1 MATSDLSDSALNLLN
16 SESSL
21 PNPDQS
27 CQVVS
32 KSTQFSQNLSKLT
45 QTSSSF
51 FLNTK
56 HQADIQ
62 ARGLLNNWA
71 RRSSKTVT
79 AEEASFHLGYKAKSG
94 GILFIGQNGQVQFRP
109 DKPWKNDGE
118 KKAPKYRSP
127 LGEFDAFLPPSPDNP
142 LYWEIEALKREAF
155 YINDVPYIL
164 LTEGIFKAI
173 AGCSNGIPTISL
185 LGVEQGLTGK
195 AGDVEGK
202 RFLVDALRSLAEAGF
217 GFIIAFDADVATNP
231 NVRAAERKLA
241 KQLAKFKVPVRIIT
255 GAWPAASV
263 IEGGEVKSTNGMDDF
278 IQHKGIE
285 EFRAILSKAKL
296 FDENDSGLDGDSKD
310 SDKKKRQLPPPSA
323 IAEKLGEIYRDKLAW
338 ESEYQLWRHYGAKH
352 DGLWGIETD
361 ETVKGLIHAHLRSQG
376 LPGFAAGYV
385 SSIATILKSDL
396 EVTGWDEKTG
406 LIPLRD
412 GVLDQVTQKL
422 KPHAPGY
429 RFTWQLPFKWADRS
443 VGCKPIE
450 EFFLKITGN
459 QDIAKVLLAIC
470 SAVVTRRADL
480 QRFVEF
486 IGGGGTGKSTCMAI
500 LRALAGSDNTV
511 SSQLKHLENN
521 QFETA
526 KFYGKILAL
535 FPDSERW
542 QGEISVLKQLT
553 GQDPIRY
560 ERKGVQQCK
569 DFIFNGMVVISAN
582 EAPESRD
589 LTSGGERRKLTINL
603 DTRVPE
609 YQDRNLIKEFEP
621 YLPGLLKLAL
631 DIPPEEVTRLVKHTD
646 REVPAL
652 AVVKWRQLCET
663 NPIAGWLDEKIIL
676 KPDAKAYI
684 GLGEV
689 EEAGRWLF
697 ANFCKYQQDNGHRNT
712 ATLKWFSKNL
722 RDLLKN
728 QMKADIREGRD
739 RDGNYIEGIG
749 LRCLL
754 DPGSIYP
761 RSVTKMPFCD
771 GLMQDSDG
779 FVTAETIGSAGFAGY
794 DGFLENSN
802 ETENLQLETSL
813 NAQKNQPCPADKGK
827 NPSNPAHPA
836 PVKASANTKP
846 TQSGK
851 NPSHQQ
857 KTSPLPASKFK
868 VGDRVKIT
876 SDYPGSET
884 FRGAEATVKEDSGK
898 GDFEIE
904 FDTEVPVVGGKP
916 KKTLGVSGNFLIVIP
931 SGKAEKKQH
940 KEFEVADRVTI
951 TEHVAPTYKG
961 AIGKIIGKRFL
972 GRTHIK
978 YEVQLDKAARGE
990 LSVAVEV
997 PREWDGL
1004 TYLMPAPKTELPNPF

>member
-1 MATSDLSDSALNLLN
+1 MASSDLSNSTLNLLN
-16 SESSL
+16 SDSILSEST
-21 PNPDQS
+21 QS
-27 CQVVS
+27 CQD
-32 KSTQFSQNLSKLT
+32 LSKPTQSCPNLLKPT
-45 QTSSSF
+45 QTYSNF
-51 FLNTK
+51 FLSAK

-62 ARGLLNNWA
+62 ARGLLNDWA
-71 RRSSKTVT
+71 RSSSRTVT
-79 AEEASFHLGYKAKSG
+79 AEEASFYLGHAAKSG
-94 GILFIGQNGQVQFRP
+94 GILFIGQNGQIQFRP
-109 DKPWKNDGE
+109 DTPKKKKNGKDR
-118 KKAPKYRSP
+118 KYDSP

-142 LYWEIEALKREAF
+142 LYWEIENLKRQAF
-155 YINDVPYIL
+155 YINDHPYIL
-164 LTEGIFKAI
+164 ITEGIFKAI
-173 AGCSNGIPTISL
+173 AGCSNGFPTISL
-185 LGVEQGLTGK
+185 LGAEQGLTGK

-202 RFLVDALRSLAEAGF
+202 RFLVPALRFLAEAGF
-217 GFIIAFDADVATNP
+217 GFIIAFDADVATNS
-231 NVRAAERKLA
+231 NVREAQKKLA

-263 IEGGEVKSTNGMDDF
+263 IEGGEVKNTNGMDDF

-285 EFRAILSKAKL
+285 EFRAILTKAKL
-296 FDENDSGLDGDSKD
+296 FDENDSGLDGDSGD
-310 SDKKKRQLPPPSA
+310 SDKKKKQLPPPSA

-338 ESEYQLWRHYGAKH
+338 ESEYQLWRHYGAKY
-352 DGLWGIETD
+352 DGLWGVETE
-361 ETVKGLIHAHLRSQG
+361 ETVKGLIHAHLRSQD
-376 LPGFAAGYV
+376 LPGFTAGYV

-396 EVTGWDEKTG
+396 EVTGWDEQTG

-450 EFFLKITGN
+450 EFFLKITGH
-459 QDIAKVLLAIC
+459 QDIANVLLAIC

-500 LRALAGSDNTV
+500 LRALAGADNTV

-542 QGEISVLKQLT
+542 QGEVSVLKQLT

-560 ERKGVQQCK
+560 ERKGVQQCR
-569 DFIFNGMVVISAN
+569 DFIYNGMVVISAN

-589 LTSGGERRKLTINL
+589 LTSGAERRKLTIYL
-603 DTRVPE
+603 DTCVAE

-621 YLPGLLKLAL
+621 YLPGLLKRVL
-631 DIPPEEVTRLVKHTD
+631 DIPREEVTRLIKHTD

-663 NPIAGWLDEKIIL
+663 NPIAGWLEEKVIL
-676 KPDAKAYI
+676 KPDAKTYMGQGDI
-684 GLGEV
+684 

-771 GLMQDSDG
+771 GLMQDGDG
-779 FVTAETIGSAGFAGY
+779 FVTAETIGSAGFAGC
-794 DGFLENSN
+794 DGFLENLDDTKN
-802 ETENLQLETSL
+802 FPLEIPP
-813 NAQKNQPCPADKGK
+813 NPQKNQPCPVDSGK
-827 NPSNPAHPA
+827 NPSNPAQST
-836 PVKASANTKP
+836 PVKVSANIN
-846 TQSGK
+846 QSQSVK
-851 NPSHQQ
+851 NPSHPQ
-857 KTSPLPASKFK
+857 KTSPPVSKFK
-868 VGDRVKIT
+868 VGDKVQMRADYITPELCDQQAVVVK
-876 SDYPGSET
+876 D
-884 FRGAEATVKEDSGK
+884 F
-898 GDFEIE
+898 GDDRYQIDFGRKI
-904 FDTEVPVVGGKP
+904 
-916 KKTLGVSGNFLIVIP
+916 KTPFVEP
-931 SGKAEKKQH
+931 
-940 KEFEVADRVTI
+940 
-951 TEHVAPTYKG
+951 
-961 AIGKIIGKRFL
+961 KRFFD
-972 GRTHIK
+972 IDKK
-978 YEVQLDKAARGE
+978 YFHHVTDGEQLE
-990 LSVAVEV
+990 
-997 PREWDGL
+997 
-1004 TYLMPAPKTELPNPF
+1004 MPF

>member
-1 MATSDLSDSALNLLN
+1 MKESDS
-16 SESSL
+16 
-21 PNPDQS
+21 
-27 CQVVS
+27 
-32 KSTQFSQNLSKLT
+32 ST
-45 QTSSSF
+45 
-51 FLNTK
+51 
-56 HQADIQ
+56 
-62 ARGLLNNWA
+62 
-71 RRSSKTVT
+71 
-79 AEEASFHLGYKAKSG
+79 
-94 GILFIGQNGQVQFRP
+94 
-109 DKPWKNDGE
+109 
-118 KKAPKYRSP
+118 
-127 LGEFDAFLPPSPDNP
+127 
-142 LYWEIEALKREAF
+142 
-155 YINDVPYIL
+155 
-164 LTEGIFKAI
+164 
-173 AGCSNGIPTISL
+173 
-185 LGVEQGLTGK
+185 
-195 AGDVEGK
+195 VEGK
-202 RFLVDALRSLAEAGF
+202 
-217 GFIIAFDADVATNP
+217 
-231 NVRAAERKLA
+231 
-241 KQLAKFKVPVRIIT
+241 
-255 GAWPAASV
+255 
-263 IEGGEVKSTNGMDDF
+263 
-278 IQHKGIE
+278 
-285 EFRAILSKAKL
+285 
-296 FDENDSGLDGDSKD
+296 
-310 SDKKKRQLPPPSA
+310 KKEKKELPPPSR

-338 ESEYQLWRHYGAKH
+338 ESEYQLWRHYGAKY
-352 DGLWGIETD
+352 DGLWGIETE
-361 ETVKGLIHAHLRSQG
+361 ETVKGLIHAHLRSQD

-459 QDIAKVLLAIC
+459 QDIANVLLAIC

-560 ERKGVQQCK
+560 ERKGVQQCR
-569 DFIFNGMVVISAN
+569 DFIYNGMVVISAN

-621 YLPGLLKLAL
+621 YLPGLLKRVL
-631 DIPPEEVTRLVKHTD
+631 DIPREEVTRLVKHTD

-652 AVVKWRQLCET
+652 AQVKWKQLCET
-663 NPIAGWLDEKIIL
+663 NPIAGWLDEKVIL

-684 GLGEV
+684 GLGDV

-754 DPGSIYP
+754 DPGNAYP
-761 RSVTKMPFCD
+761 HSVTKMPFCD
-771 GLMQDSDG
+771 GLMQDGDG
-779 FVTAETIGSAGFAGY
+779 FVTAETIGSAGFAGC
-794 DGFLENSN
+794 DGFLENLN
-802 ETENLQLETSL
+802 DMKNLQLEIPLETP
-813 NAQKNQPCPADKGK
+813 KNQFAPVDVGQNPA
-827 NPSNPAHPA
+827 NPAHPA
-836 PVKASANTKP
+836 PVKDSASINP
-846 TQSGK
+846 THSGK
-851 NPSHQQ
+851 NPSH
-857 KTSPLPASKFK
+857 PLEASSSQPASKFK
-868 VGDRVKIT
+868 VGDRVQVRA
-876 SDYPGSET
+876 DYVTPELCGQQAVVQKD
-884 FRGAEATVKEDSGK
+884 F
-898 GDFEIE
+898 GD
-904 FDTEVPVVGGKP
+904 DT
-916 KKTLGVSGNFLIVIP
+916 
-931 SGKAEKKQH
+931 
-940 KEFEVADRVTI
+940 
-951 TEHVAPTYKG
+951 Y
-961 AIGKIIGKRFL
+961 
-972 GRTHIK
+972 
-978 YEVQLDKAARGE
+978 QLDFGRKIETPFVEPKQVFFMDKKYFHHVTGGE
-990 LSVAVEV
+990 QLQI
-997 PREWDGL
+997 
-1004 TYLMPAPKTELPNPF
+1004 PF

>member
-1 MATSDLSDSALNLLN
+1 MN
-16 SESSL
+16 SF
-21 PNPDQS
+21 
-27 CQVVS
+27 
-32 KSTQFSQNLSKLT
+32 STA
-45 QTSSSF
+45 SF
-51 FLNTK
+51 FVEPVPAGKNSVTLFLNTK

-71 RRSSKTVT
+71 RSTCKTVT
-79 AEEASFHLGYKAKSG
+79 AEEASFHLGYAAKSG
-94 GILFIGQNGQVQFRP
+94 GILFIGQNGQIQFRP
-109 DKPWKNDGE
+109 DKRWKKDGE
-118 KKAPKYRSP
+118 KEGPKYRSP

-164 LTEGIFKAI
+164 LTEGVFKAL

-195 AGDVEGK
+195 ARDIEGK
-202 RFLVDALRSLAEAGF
+202 RFLVPALRSLAEAGF
-217 GFIIAFDADVATNP
+217 GFIIAFDADASTNS
-231 NVRAAERKLA
+231 NVREAQKKLA

-255 GAWPAASV
+255 GAWPVASV
-263 IEGGEVKSTNGMDDF
+263 TEGGEIKSTKGMDDF

-285 EFRAILSKAKL
+285 EFRAILAKAKL
-296 FDENDSGLDGDSKD
+296 FDENDSELDGDSGD
-310 SDKKKRQLPPPSA
+310 SGKKKKQLPPPSA
-323 IAEKLGEIYRDKLAW
+323 IAEELGEIYRHKLAW

-352 DGLWGIETD
+352 DGLWGIVTV

-376 LPGFAAGYV
+376 LPGFTAGYI
-385 SSIATILKSDL
+385 SSIENILRTDL
-396 EVTGWDEKTG
+396 EEIDWDEKTD

-412 GVLDQVTQKL
+412 GVLNQLTQEL

-450 EFFLKITGN
+450 EFFLKITGH
-459 QDIAKVLLAIC
+459 QDIANVLLAIC

-542 QGEISVLKQLT
+542 QGEVSVLKQLT

-560 ERKGVQQCK
+560 ERKGVQQCR
-569 DFIFNGMVVISAN
+569 DFIYNGMVIISAN

-589 LTSGGERRKLTINL
+589 LTSGAERRKLTIHL

-621 YLPGLLKLAL
+621 YLPGLLKRVL
-631 DIPPEEVTRLVKHTD
+631 DIPREEVTRLVKHTD

-663 NPIAGWLDEKIIL
+663 NPLAGWLDEKIIL
-676 KPDAKAYI
+676 KSDAKTYVGQGDI
-684 GLGEV
+684 
-689 EEAGRWLF
+689 EEEGRWLF
-697 ANFCKYQQDNGHRNT
+697 ANFCKYQQDNGHKNT

-739 RDGNYIEGIG
+739 RNGSFIEGIG

-754 DPGSIYP
+754 DPGNIYP

-771 GLMQDSDG
+771 GLMLDG
-779 FVTAETIGSAGFAGY
+779 DGLVTAETIGSAGCDGC
-794 DGFLENSN
+794 DGFLENLN
-802 ETENLQLETSL
+802 DTENLQLEIPL
-813 NAQKNQPCPADKGK
+813 NSQKNQPCPVDNGK
-827 NPSNPAHPA
+827 NPSHPAHPA
-836 PVKASANTKP
+836 PVKDSASINP
-846 TQSGK
+846 THSGK
-851 NPSHQQ
+851 NPSHPP
-857 KTSPLPASKFK
+857 KTSPPPASKFK
-868 VGDRVKIT
+868 VGDRVQVR
-876 SDYPGSET
+876 SDYPVNDELRGSEALVEKDYGDGYYQINFGREIKISDSRSKQV
-884 FRGAEATVKEDSGK
+884 FRMD
-898 GDFEIE
+898 
-904 FDTEVPVVGGKP
+904 
-916 KKTLGVSGNFLIVIP
+916 KKYLQTLTKDEPDLQIP
-931 SGKAEKKQH
+931 
-940 KEFEVADRVTI
+940 F
-951 TEHVAPTYKG
+951 
-961 AIGKIIGKRFL
+961 
-972 GRTHIK
+972 
-978 YEVQLDKAARGE
+978 
-990 LSVAVEV
+990 
-997 PREWDGL
+997 
-1004 TYLMPAPKTELPNPF
+1004 

>member
-1 MATSDLSDSALNLLN
+1 MTTTTNLP
-16 SESSL
+16 ESV
-21 PNPDQS
+21 QS
-27 CQVVS
+27 CQEVS
-32 KSTQFSQNLSKLT
+32 KPT
-45 QTSSSF
+45 QTYSKF

-71 RRSSKTVT
+71 RSSSKTVT
-79 AEEASFHLGYKAKSG
+79 AEEASFYLGYAAKSG
-94 GILFIGQNGQVQFRP
+94 GILFIGQNGQIQFRP
-109 DKPWKNDGE
+109 DKPWKKDGE
-118 KKAPKYRSP
+118 KKAPRYRSP

-142 LYWEIEALKREAF
+142 LYWEIENLKRQAF
-155 YINDVPYIL
+155 YINDVPYIV
-164 LTEGIFKAI
+164 LTEGVFKAI
-173 AGCSNGIPTISL
+173 AGCSNGFPTISL

-195 AGDVEGK
+195 ARDVEGK
-202 RFLVDALRSLAEAGF
+202 RFLVPALRFLAEAGF

-231 NVRAAERKLA
+231 NVREAQKKLA
-241 KQLAKFKVPVRIIT
+241 KQLGKFKVPVRIIT
-255 GAWPAASV
+255 GAWPIASV
-263 IEGGEVKSTNGMDDF
+263 IEGGEVKSTKGMDDF

-285 EFRAILSKAKL
+285 EFRAILTKAKL
-296 FDENDSGLDGDSKD
+296 FDENDSELDGDTGD
-310 SDKKKRQLPPPSA
+310 SDKKKKQLPPPSA

-338 ESEYQLWRHYGAKH
+338 ESEYQLWRHYGAKY
-352 DGLWGIETD
+352 DGLWDVETE
-361 ETVKGLIHAHLRSQG
+361 ETVKGLIHAHLRSQD
-376 LPGFAAGYV
+376 LPGFTAGYV

-412 GVLDQVTQKL
+412 GVLDQVTQEL

-429 RFTWQLPFKWADRS
+429 RFTWQLPYKWADRS
-443 VGCKPIE
+443 VGCEPIE
-450 EFFLKITGN
+450 KFFLKITGN
-459 QDIAKVLLAIC
+459 QDIANVLLAIC

-511 SSQLKHLENN
+511 SSQLSLLEKN

-526 KFYGKILAL
+526 RFYGKILTL

-542 QGEISVLKQLT
+542 QGEVSLLKQLT

-560 ERKGVQQCK
+560 ERKGVQQCR
-569 DFIFNGMVVISAN
+569 DFIYNGMVVISAN

-589 LTSGGERRKLTINL
+589 LTSGAERRKLTIHL

-621 YLPGLLKLAL
+621 YLPGLLKRVL
-631 DIPPEEVTRLVKHTD
+631 DIPREEVTRLIKHTD

-684 GLGEV
+684 GLGDV

-754 DPGSIYP
+754 DPGNTYP

-771 GLMQDSDG
+771 GLMQDGDG
-779 FVTAETIGSAGFAGY
+779 FVTAETIGSAGFAGC
-794 DGFLENSN
+794 DGFLENLN
-802 ETENLQLETSL
+802 DTENLQLEIPLKT
-813 NAQKNQPCPADKGK
+813 QKNQPCPVDKGK
-827 NPSNPAHPA
+827 NPSNPAQPA
-836 PVKASANTKP
+836 PAKDLANINP
-846 TQSGK
+846 THSGK
-851 NPSHQQ
+851 NPSHPP

-868 VGDRVKIT
+868 VGERVQVRL
-876 SDYPGSET
+876 DYPVNDKL
-884 FRGAEATVKEDSGK
+884 RGLEALVEKDH
-898 GDFEIE
+898 GDGYYQINFGRKIKVSDLQSKQV
-904 FDTEVPVVGGKP
+904 FHMD
-916 KKTLGVSGNFLIVIP
+916 KKYLQIVTKDEP
-931 SGKAEKKQH
+931 DLQ
-940 KEFEVADRVTI
+940 
-951 TEHVAPTYKG
+951 
-961 AIGKIIGKRFL
+961 
-972 GRTHIK
+972 
-978 YEVQLDKAARGE
+978 
-990 LSVAVEV
+990 
-997 PREWDGL
+997 
-1004 TYLMPAPKTELPNPF
+1004 MPF